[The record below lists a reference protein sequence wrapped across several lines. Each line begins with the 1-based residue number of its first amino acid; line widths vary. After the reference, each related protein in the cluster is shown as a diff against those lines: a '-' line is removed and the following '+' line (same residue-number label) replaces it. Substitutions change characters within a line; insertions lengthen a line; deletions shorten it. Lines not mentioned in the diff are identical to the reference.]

1 MNASPSNGGRPS
13 ISRMCLI
20 QFFITALFSA
30 GCLAQGGSPKESAP
44 TSAPALS
51 TQPAGKPS
59 SGNTKV
65 DAILDRLE
73 VKGRAIKGLSC
84 KLIYQ
89 FVTVMP
95 VEDRQTKE
103 GELLFARGEPNSR
116 FYIHFKK
123 LIADGIVKETGEYWS
138 FDGQWLVERNDLTK
152 KIIKREV
159 AKPGE
164 RQDPFKIG
172 KGPFP
177 LPFGQKRE
185 DILSNFKVTLAD
197 FTLGDPRN
205 SDHLHCVPVPNTP
218 LADKYSRVE
227 IYVDRTLE
235 LPVRV
240 VSERLSDS
248 NRIEV
253 DFKDIDL
260 QEAPAGSRFRVEEPK
275 DYDVTVEPLSP
286 EITP

>member
-1 MNASPSNGGRPS
+1 MIRTS
-13 ISRMCLI
+13 IL
-20 QFFITALFSA
+20 QLFVTAALSS
-30 GCLAQGGSPKESAP
+30 GCLADGPSPGQKTPA
-44 TSAPALS
+44 SAPAAVVEL
-51 TQPAGKPS
+51 AVKPS
-59 SGNTKV
+59 SGNPKV

-73 VKGRAIKGLSC
+73 VKGRAIRGLSC
-84 KLIYQ
+84 KLVYQ

-123 LIADGIVKETGEYWS
+123 LIADGLVKATGEYWS
-138 FDGQWLVERNDLTK
+138 FDGQWLVERNDLTR
-152 KIIKREV
+152 KIIRREV

-205 SDHLHCVPVPNTP
+205 SDHLHCVPLPNTP

-227 IYVDRTLE
+227 IYVDRNLE

-240 VSERLSDS
+240 VSERASDG

-286 EITP
+286 EIAP